1 MMLVIIFEGGVHS
14 LYVVSNQIIG
24 DRCPQ
29 SPVSAPIR
37 ANSLTFRHRARY
49 IFKPRAIET
58 SELIQRI
65 TNNKSV
71 D

>member
-49 IFKPRAIET
+49 IFKP
-58 SELIQRI
+58 
-65 TNNKSV
+65 KS